1 MNYSVHLTKYQN
13 DQIIAWAKSSN
24 LEQACL
30 MNGSFD
36 DNKVVPCSFDILEGD
51 IVVNRTSEHIDFD
64 TRLLLSRFIFLK
76 SQGIRA
82 VFFAHTHPG
91 FFARPSFSENDRKG
105 AAELSPALNRLGILA
120 IECIV
125 SWRKIGF
132 FMIDSETQEMK
143 EVPFYIDG
151 VLQESVEVLG
161 FKDSL
166 KRGFARGRQ
175 MAKEKHKL

>member
-1 MNYSVHLTKYQN
+1 MNYSVHLTREQN
-13 DQIIAWAKSSN
+13 DQIVAWAKSSN

-36 DNKVVPCSFDILEGD
+36 ENKVFPCSFDPLEGD
-51 IVVNRTSEHIDFD
+51 IIVNRTPRYIDFD

-76 SQGIRA
+76 LQEVPA
-82 VFFAHTHPG
+82 VFFVHTHPG
-91 FFARPSFSENDRKG
+91 FLAQPSFSENDRRS
-105 AAELSPALNRLGILA
+105 ALELSPAFNQLGIQV
-120 IECIV
+120 IEGIV

-151 VLQESVEVLG
+151 VLQESVGG
-161 FKDSL
+161 FGFTESL
-166 KRGFARGRQ
+166 KRGFALGRQ
-175 MAKEKHKL
+175 RAKKGC